1 MSEDVSDETAVL
13 VITLCDAVV
22 KDDMLE
28 ISLCC
33 APPFLIGNLVLWKYV
48 NFTKEKNCN
57 TPFSVPKKK
66 KKPYENNFMISMSV
80 PICLCQQVS
89 GI

>member
-1 MSEDVSDETAVL
+1 MLEDVSDETAVL

-66 KKPYENNFMISMSV
+66 PYENNFIIIMSV
-80 PICLCQQVS
+80 PTCLCQQVS
-89 GI
+89 VI

>member
-1 MSEDVSDETAVL
+1 MSEDVSNETTVL
-13 VITLCDAVV
+13 VIALRDAVV

-33 APPFLIGNLVLWKYV
+33 APTFLIGNLVLWKYLDLI
-48 NFTKEKNCN
+48 KEKNCN
-57 TPFSVPKKK
+57 TPFSVPKR
-66 KKPYENNFMISMSV
+66 KKPYENNFMIIMSV
-80 PICLCQQVS
+80 PTCLCQQVS